1 MQKCYKCGSNKIVK
15 NGKVFGWQRYK
26 CNDCGYQFTKNAPAG
41 KPIHIK
47 LLTHT
52 LYSAS
57 FSMRQIASIIGVSA
71 QSISRWIKKW
81 HNTFTEENLA
91 AGNLIKVN
99 SEELQ
104 KIMNLKADNQY
115 IVLHDVLSSG
125 AEVYITV
132 KLPPQ
137 K

>member
-1 MQKCYKCGSNKIVK
+1 MQKCYKCGSKEIVK

-26 CNDCGYQFTKNAPAG
+26 CKECGYQFTKNAPAG
-41 KPIHIK
+41 KPLHIK

-52 LYSAS
+52 MYSAG
-57 FSMRQIASIIGVSA
+57 FSMRQIAGIIGITA

-81 HNTFTEENLA
+81 HSTYTEEMVSSENFM
-91 AGNLIKVN
+91 KV
-99 SEELQ
+99 SSDKLKE
-104 KIMNLKADNQY
+104 IMNISPDDQY
-115 IVLHDVLSSG
+115 IVLRDVLSSG

>member
-1 MQKCYKCGSNKIVK
+1 MQKCYKCGSKQIVK

-26 CNDCGYQFTKNAPAG
+26 CKDCGYQFTKIAPAG

-52 LYSAS
+52 LYSS
-57 FSMRQIASIIGVSA
+57 GFSMRQIASIIGVTA

-81 HNTFTEENLA
+81 HSTYKEEMSSTENFM
-91 AGNLIKVN
+91 KVN
-99 SEELQ
+99 SDDLL
-104 KIMNLKADNQY
+104 KIMNMRQNDKY
-115 IVLHDVLSSG
+115 IVLRDVLSSG

-132 KLPPQ
+132 KLPNQ
-137 K
+137 R

>member
-1 MQKCYKCGSNKIVK
+1 MQKCYKCGSKEIVK

-26 CNDCGYQFTKNAPAG
+26 CKECGYQFTKNAPAG
-41 KPIHIK
+41 KPLHIK

-52 LYSAS
+52 MYSAG
-57 FSMRQIASIIGVSA
+57 FSMRQIAGIIGITA

-81 HNTFTEENLA
+81 HSTYTEEMVSSENFM
-91 AGNLIKVN
+91 KV
-99 SEELQ
+99 SSDKL
-104 KIMNLKADNQY
+104 KDIMNISPNDQY
-115 IVLHDVLSSG
+115 IVLRDVLSSG